1 MSILDQINKTI
12 IDEYKSGNQE
22 KRVLLQTVKAEILS
36 KSKDLKKELS
46 EDEEIAVISREK
58 KIRLESIEQFKKGER
73 ADLVEKAQAEVDILS
88 EFLPEQ
94 LDTSDIEV
102 VVDKVVSQESDQS
115 FGNIMRAAMAELKGK
130 ADGSAV
136 AEIVK
141 KKLG

>member
-1 MSILDQINKTI
+1 MSILDQINKMI

-46 EDEEIAVISREK
+46 EDEEIGVISREK

-73 ADLVEKAQAEVDILS
+73 ADLVEKAQVEVDILS

-94 LDTSDIEV
+94 LESGEIEA
-102 VVDKVVSQESDQS
+102 VVDKVVSEESDKS
-115 FGNIMRAAMAELKGK
+115 FGNIMKVAMVELKGK
-130 ADGSAV
+130 ADGSIV
-136 AEIVK
+136 AGLVK

>member
-1 MSILDQINKTI
+1 MSILDQINKMI

-46 EDEEIAVISREK
+46 EDEEIGVISREK

-94 LDTSDIEV
+94 LESGDIEA
-102 VVDKVVSQESDQS
+102 VVDKVVFEESDKS
-115 FGNIMRAAMAELKGK
+115 FGNIMKVAMAELKGK
-130 ADGSAV
+130 ADGSIV
-136 AEIVK
+136 AGLVK